1 MDNYFTLPKLMEML
15 CDFMIGFLGTTRF
28 RPGWPGQNGKEID
41 DTQINFNELF
51 WSVDS
56 FGTLLINLMDNVLVL
71 LVTIVQKSMDVK
83 KCLRRI
89 PIVNKNNKRH
99 VDRVW

>member
-1 MDNYFTLPKLMEML
+1 MEIL
-15 CDFMIGFLGTTRF
+15 RGLIVGVVGTARF
-28 RPGWPGQNGKEID
+28 YPRQTGKNVKEID

>member
-1 MDNYFTLPKLMEML
+1 MEIL
-15 CDFMIGFLGTTRF
+15 RGLIVGVVGTARF
-28 RPGWPGQNGKEID
+28 YPRQTGKNVKEID

-99 VDRVW
+99 VYRVW